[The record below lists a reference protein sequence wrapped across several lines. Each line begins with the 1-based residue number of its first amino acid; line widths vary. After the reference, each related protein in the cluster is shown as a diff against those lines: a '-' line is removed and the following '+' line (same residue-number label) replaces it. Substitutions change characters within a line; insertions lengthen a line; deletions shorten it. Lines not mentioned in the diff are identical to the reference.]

1 MEDAGRRNNGFE
13 VALEVLSRRKWLAI
27 LTFGGMFAAVISIV
41 MFLPNVYRA
50 KATLIIDRQE
60 ILEEFVKSTV
70 TSAIET
76 RLQTISQEVLS
87 RSRLESLIDR
97 FGLYTHLRERVPLE
111 VVVER
116 MRKDVQLEL
125 KRVERV
131 GRDQATVA
139 FAISFSGSDPENVA
153 LVTNTLASFYI
164 EENSKVR
171 EWQAVGTAQFLRA
184 QLEEMK
190 KRLDDQERQVSEFK
204 ERYIGELPQQQE
216 ANLATLDRLNM
227 QLRLNGENQLR
238 ISERR
243 AALEKQLAEARGY
256 LGGPDGT
263 VAQIDQRLAQMTQRL
278 ADLQMRFTDQHPDV
292 GRVKSEIAALREQL
306 RSAKSARGSG
316 RETAPRASPVLL
328 QLMQALSEA
337 STEIKI
343 LKAEAKNLKHSI
355 AIYQQR
361 VENTPRREQEFQA
374 LLRDYQA
381 AKEIYGSL
389 QRRQEEAQLAESMEQ
404 RQKGEQIQILDPAI
418 ASQQPAAPNRLHLI
432 FMGLLLSLGLA
443 IGAVVLA
450 EQLDTSFHNVDDLRA
465 FSRVPVLVS
474 IPHIITRT
482 DARWRRWRL
491 GFAAISA
498 TLGLVLIVGS
508 SYLVATE
515 NEQLVRL
522 FLKK

>member
-1 MEDAGRRNNGFE
+1 VESAGRRNNGFE
-13 VALEVLSRRKWLAI
+13 VALEVLRRRKWLAI
-27 LTFGGMFAAVISIV
+27 LTLGGVFAAAVSIV

-70 TSAIET
+70 TSAVET

-87 RSRLESLIDR
+87 RSRLESLINR
-97 FGLYTHLRERVPLE
+97 FGLYTYLRERVPLE

-116 MRKDVQLEL
+116 MRKDIQL
-125 KRVERV
+125 ERV

-171 EWQAVGTAQFLRA
+171 EWQAVGTAHFLRV

-190 KRLDDQERQVSEFK
+190 KRLDDQEQQVSEFK
-204 ERYIGELPQQQE
+204 ERYLGELPQQQE

-243 AALEKQLAEARGY
+243 AALDKQLVEAAGY
-256 LGGPDGT
+256 ASIGGSDAT
-263 VAQIDQRLAQMTQRL
+263 VGQTNQRLAQMTQRL
-278 ADLQMRFTDQHPDV
+278 ADLRMRFTDQHPDV
-292 GRVKSEIAALREQL
+292 GRVKSEIAALRAQL
-306 RSAKSARGSG
+306 RSAKSDRGSG
-316 RETAPRASPVLL
+316 QETTRPSPYVL

-337 STEIKI
+337 GTEIKV
-343 LKAEAKNLKHSI
+343 LKAEAENLKHSI
-355 AIYQQR
+355 VIYQQR
-361 VENTPRREQEFQA
+361 VENTPQREQEFQA
-374 LLRDYQA
+374 LSRDYQA
-381 AKEIYGSL
+381 TQEIYGSL

-404 RQKGEQIQILDPAI
+404 RQKGEQIRILEPAI
-418 ASQQPAAPNRLHLI
+418 ASQQPAAPNRIRLI

-443 IGAVVLA
+443 AGTVVLA
-450 EQLDTSFHNVDDLRA
+450 EQLDTSFHKLDDLRA
-465 FSRVPVLVS
+465 FSLVPVLVS
-474 IPHIITRT
+474 IPSIITEADT
-482 DARWRRWRL
+482 QWRRWRF
-491 GFAAISA
+491 GFAAGCA
-498 TLGLVLIVGS
+498 MFGLVLIVTS
-508 SYLVATE
+508 SYLVATG

-522 FLKK
+522 FLTK